1 MKTLKITLVILFCL
15 LFFGG
20 TKTVY
25 ALPASYDYITVETEN
40 KIYHISRKDLYF
52 AFGEAVFYDLDAFS
66 DKVSQENY
74 LPPENAKYVYDAKSK
89 QITVK
94 SESFGKKIDVN
105 ALKEDIKICLSAGG
119 GRVKAKYIEVPPD
132 YKASDLP
139 SKTYLRGKFTT
150 SFHGSDSSRVNNLK
164 LAAKSINGTT
174 VYADQTFS
182 FNACVGVRNEDSG
195 YQSAKVII
203 GGKFVDG
210 VGGGVCQVSTTLY
223 NAALL
228 ADLKVTEQHRHTLAV
243 GYVEKSFDAM
253 VSYGYADLKIKNTTG
268 APLYVRAFTENDT
281 VTFCIYGVEMLKKVE
296 RQSVITKVIE
306 PEIKT
311 VLTDALGS
319 GESRIVTVPKRGYE
333 SEGYLIIS
341 ENGSTESRFL
351 RKDEYKKVDGVVEVG
366 K

>member
-1 MKTLKITLVILFCL
+1 MKTLKLTAVILFCL
-15 LFFGG
+15 LFTGG
-20 TKTVY
+20 AKIVY
-25 ALPASYDYITVETEN
+25 ALPASHNYITVETEN
-40 KIYHISRKDLYF
+40 KSYRILDSDLRF
-52 AFGEAVFYDLDAFS
+52 VFGESIFYDLDAFV
-66 DKVSQENY
+66 DKISQENY
-74 LPPENAKYVYDAKSK
+74 ITPENAKYVYDKSE
-89 QITVK
+89 ITVQG
-94 SESFGKKIDVN
+94 ESYGKKID
-105 ALKEDIKICLSAGG
+105 AKSLKEDIKICLSAGG
-119 GRVKAKYIEVPPD
+119 GRVVAKYTDVPPD

-139 SKTYLRGKFTT
+139 EKTYLRAKFST
-150 SFHGSDSSRVNNLK
+150 SFYGSDSARVNNLK

-174 VYADQTFS
+174 VYTGETFS
-182 FNACVGVRNEDSG
+182 FNACVGVRCEDSG
-195 YQSAKVII
+195 YQNAKVII

-228 ADLKVTEQHRHTLAV
+228 SDLKVTEQHRHTLAV

-268 APLYVRAFTENDT
+268 APLYIRAFTNGDAL
-281 VTFCIYGVEMLKKVE
+281 TFCIYGAEMLKKVE

-311 VLTDALGS
+311 VLTDALS
-319 GESRIVTVPKRGYE
+319 VGESRTVTIPKRGYE

-341 ENGSTESRFL
+341 ENGTTESRFL